1 MAIDALTS
9 FLVLVMMPPVSVWF
23 QFISQGDLS
32 RSVAGFV
39 IKLLCSLSGHLK
51 LSSKASPTLL
61 ATIALVFSVIG
72 IASSILDDV
81 VAGAITAD
89 QRITSFESHIGMI
102 ADPWL

>member
-39 IKLLCSLSGHLK
+39 IKLLCSLPGHLK
-51 LSSKASPTLL
+51 LSSKASSAFL
-61 ATIALVFSVIG
+61 ATVSLVFSV
-72 IASSILDDV
+72 SCVTSPILDDV

-89 QRITSFESHIGMI
+89 QRI
-102 ADPWL
+102 ALL